1 MKSDWSVVVHHDVV
15 VVHHSNHSHRSD
27 SGDLLHSLLEEQ
39 LEVLD
44 LLDRPGTHKIQQ
56 RERER
61 FSPECFHLTVAYT
74 RGQSVPGLDVQPQY
88 CWSESDLGHQATRL
102 TGDI

>member
-1 MKSDWSVVVHHDVV
+1 MTLSSSAIVTIATVLTVEIFFTAFWRSSLKSLISWT
-15 VVHHSNHSHRSD
+15 
-27 SGDLLHSLLEEQ
+27 DLEHTKCNKE
-39 LEVLD
+39 
-44 LLDRPGTHKIQQ
+44 

-61 FSPECFHLTVAYT
+61 FSPECVLLTVAYT

-88 CWSESDLGHQATRL
+88 CWSDLGHQATRL